1 MRAAGAAGAGEL
13 GAGGIGGLEQVFE
26 RGERTAAEVVEAF
39 LERIARHDPKLKAC
53 SMLRAERALER
64 AVALDRERAARPG
77 SALPPLFGV
86 PMMIKDLCDWAGEPT
101 RAGTVVLGD
110 PPAESDAEVVR
121 RLERAGAVILGK
133 TRMTEGALAMHHP
146 SVEPP
151 VNPWNPARWT
161 GISSSGSGVAVAAGL
176 CLGAL
181 GTDTG
186 GSIRFPSAAC
196 GLTGLKPSHGR
207 ISLRGVFPLAGSL
220 DHIGP
225 MARSVDDVA
234 RLFAVLAGP
243 DPGDPW
249 SLRVQP
255 PVASPAALAPRVRGL
270 RIGID
275 RRYASEEVDAS
286 IQAAVEDALA
296 VFHELG
302 ATIVEVE
309 LPSREEL
316 LGAWLSL
323 VAAEAAEAHAETFPD
338 RAADY
343 GPELR
348 GMLELGQR
356 VDGRSVAR
364 AAKARIAFSRR
375 LVACFEA
382 MDVLIAPVIADLR
395 PADTNLSDV
404 ERTPGAAGAIRFTA
418 PFNLSGLP
426 ALSLPGGFDLDGAPI
441 GFQLVAPAC
450 EEERLLALGAA
461 FQSATDWHS
470 MRPAL

>member
-1 MRAAGAAGAGEL
+1 MRAEEI
-13 GAGGIGGLEQVFE
+13 GAGGIGALHRVFE
-26 RGERTAAEVVEAF
+26 TSERTAAEVVEAF
-39 LERIARHDPKLKAC
+39 VERIALHDPKLKAC

-64 AVALDRERAARPG
+64 AVGLDRERAGHPG
-77 SALPPLFGV
+77 SPLPPLFGV

-101 RAGTVVLGD
+101 RAGTIVLGER
-110 PPAESDAEVVR
+110 PAQSDAEVVE

-196 GLTGLKPSHGR
+196 GITGLKPTHGR
-207 ISLRGVFPLAGSL
+207 VSLRGVFPLAESL

-234 RLFAVLAGP
+234 RLFAALAGP

-249 SLRVQP
+249 SLLAQP
-255 PVASPAALAPRVRGL
+255 PVASPSALPPRVRGV

-275 RRYASEEVDAS
+275 RRYASDGVDAS
-286 IQAAVEDALA
+286 IEGAVEEALA
-296 VFHELG
+296 VFRELG

-323 VAAEAAEAHAETFPD
+323 VAAEAAEAHAETFPE

-375 LVACFEA
+375 LAACFEQ
-382 MDVLIAPVIADLR
+382 MDALIAPVIADLR

-426 ALSLPGGFDLDGAPI
+426 ALSLPGGFDRDGAPI

-470 MRPAL
+470 MRPPL

>member
-1 MRAAGAAGAGEL
+1 MRAEEIGARGIGALQRAFETGEL
-13 GAGGIGGLEQVFE
+13 RGI
-26 RGERTAAEVVEAF
+26 EVVEAF
-39 LERIARHDPKLKAC
+39 LERIARHEPKLKAC

-64 AVALDRERAARPG
+64 AVALDCERASHPG
-77 SALPPLFGV
+77 SPLPPLFGV

-101 RAGTVVLGD
+101 RAGTIVLGER
-110 PPAESDAEVVR
+110 PARSDAEVVE

-196 GLTGLKPSHGR
+196 GITGLKPTHGR
-207 ISLRGVFPLAGSL
+207 VSLRGVFPLAGSL
-220 DHIGP
+220 DHVGP

-249 SLRVQP
+249 SLHAQP
-255 PVASPAALAPRVRGL
+255 PVASPSALAPRVRGV

-275 RRYASEEVDAS
+275 RRYASEGVEPS
-286 IQAAVEDALA
+286 IQAAVEDALG
-296 VFHELG
+296 VFRELG

-323 VAAEAAEAHAETFPD
+323 VAAEAAEAHAETFPE

-348 GMLELGQR
+348 GMLELGQQ

-364 AAKARIAFSRR
+364 ADKARVAFSRR
-375 LVACFEA
+375 LAGCFGA
-382 MDVLIAPVIADLR
+382 MDALIAPVIADLR

-404 ERTPGAAGAIRFTA
+404 ERTPDAAGAIRFTA
-418 PFNLSGLP
+418 PFNLAGLP
-426 ALSLPGGFDLDGAPI
+426 ALSLPGGFDRDGAPI
-441 GFQLVAPAC
+441 GFQLVAAAC

-470 MRPAL
+470 MRPLL

>member
-1 MRAAGAAGAGEL
+1 MRATDAGEI
-13 GAGGIGGLEQVFE
+13 GAGGISALQRAFE
-26 RGERTAAEVVEAF
+26 KSEWTAAEGVEAF
-39 LERIARHDPKLKAC
+39 LERIALHDPKLKAC

-64 AVALDRERAARPG
+64 AVVLDRERAGHPG
-77 SALPPLFGV
+77 LPLPPLFGV

-101 RAGTVVLGD
+101 RAGTVVLGER
-110 PPAESDAEVVR
+110 PARSDAEVVE

-196 GLTGLKPSHGR
+196 GITGLKPTHGR
-207 ISLRGVFPLAGSL
+207 VSLRGVFPLAGSL

-249 SLRVQP
+249 SLLAQP
-255 PVASPAALAPRVRGL
+255 HVASPSTLSPRVRGV

-275 RRYASEEVDAS
+275 RRYASEGVDAS
-286 IQAAVEDALA
+286 IQAAVEEALGI
-296 VFHELG
+296 FRELG
-302 ATIVEVE
+302 AMVIEVE

-323 VAAEAAEAHAETFPD
+323 VAAEAAEAHAETFPE

-375 LVACFEA
+375 LANCFEQ

-426 ALSLPGGFDLDGAPI
+426 ALSLPGGFDRDGAPI
-441 GFQLVAPAC
+441 GFQLVAPPC
-450 EEERLLALGAA
+450 EEDHLLALGAA